1 MAKRLSLSLS
11 PSPLPLYA
19 QIKEALRARI
29 LDGSYGIHAQMPS
42 ESELMHRFSVSRITV
57 RQALSDLCQ
66 EGLIFKVQGKGSYVS
81 KPKVSQS
88 LTTLQGLGEA
98 MGQAGHGITSQVLG
112 FRSLTPDPDMVSRL
126 KLAPDAMV
134 GEIRRVRYVDGAP
147 LSLDVSYFPETIA
160 YQLLEQDLE
169 TRDVFVI
176 LETELGYRLGH
187 AELEMGAMLADSEI
201 AAALAVVP
209 GAPIL
214 RLDRLTYDEH
224 GYPLDYEHLYCRGDQ
239 LQYRLRIG
247 RHQSPSRSHV

>member
-1 MAKRLSLSLS
+1 MAKTLSLFP

-29 LDGSYGIHAQMPS
+29 LDGTYGVYAQMPS
-42 ESELMHRFSVSRITV
+42 ESELMRRFSVSRITV

-98 MGQAGHGITSQVLG
+98 MGQAGHGTSSQVLG
-112 FRSLTPDPDMVSRL
+112 FRPLAADAWMASRL
-126 KLAPDAMV
+126 KLAPGAMV

-147 LSLDVSYFPETIA
+147 LSLDVSYFPEA
-160 YQLLEQDLE
+160 LAHQLLERDLE
-169 TRDVFVI
+169 TRDIFLI
-176 LETELGYRLGH
+176 LEADLGYKLGH

-201 AAALAVVP
+201 AEVLSVAL

-224 GYPLDYEHLYCRGDQ
+224 GHPLDYEHLYCRGDQ
-239 LQYRLRIG
+239 LQYRLRID
-247 RHQSPSRSHV
+247 RHEPHSRSHA